1 MVIIMIL
8 KKLNEEINII
18 ESATR
23 GIFYNLHEL
32 LKDSTGYADSYGWLD
47 QYASI
52 DMDYYLGHSGEKYL
66 SPLYMGLL
74 FNNKTEADL
83 ARILLNRFGENWKRK
98 YEALLVEYA
107 PLDNYSMEEEEKV
120 NSKITVSSTGTG
132 DYKGFNIPNSET
144 GDDYAQV
151 NKNGMESTSS
161 GDAKDNV
168 RKLQR
173 HGNIGV
179 TTNAQMLSGE
189 LEVRQYDFI
198 QSVMNDIDS
207 ISLLMVY

>member
-1 MVIIMIL
+1 MLL
-8 KKLNEEINII
+8 KKLKEEINII
-18 ESATR
+18 NSASR
-23 GIFYNLHEL
+23 GIFYNIHEL
-32 LKDSTGYADSYGWLD
+32 VKNETDYAVSYKWLD
-47 QYASI
+47 NYASI
-52 DMDYYLGHSGEKYL
+52 DLDYYLGHSGEKYL
-66 SPLYMGLL
+66 SPLYMSLL
-74 FNNKTEADL
+74 VNNKTESDL

-98 YEALLVEYA
+98 FEALNVKYA

-120 NSKITVSSTGTG
+120 NSKVTVSTTSTG

-151 NKNGMESTSS
+151 NKNGTESTSS

-168 RKLQR
+168 RNLQR

-198 QSVMNDIDS
+198 QSVMNDIDT

>member
-1 MVIIMIL
+1 MLL
-8 KKLNEEINII
+8 KKLKEEINII
-18 ESATR
+18 DSASR
-23 GIFYNLHEL
+23 GIFYNIHEL
-32 LKDSTGYADSYGWLD
+32 VKNETDYATSYKWLD
-47 QYASI
+47 NYASI
-52 DMDYYLGHSGEKYL
+52 DLDYYLGHSGEKYL
-66 SPLYMGLL
+66 SPLYMSLL
-74 FNNKTEADL
+74 FNNKTESDL

-98 YEALLVEYA
+98 FEALNVKYA

-120 NSKITVSSTGTG
+120 NSKVTVSTTSTG

-151 NKNGMESTSS
+151 NKNGTESTSS

-168 RKLQR
+168 RNLQR

-189 LEVRQYDFI
+189 LEVRQFDFI

>member
-1 MVIIMIL
+1 MLL
-8 KKLNEEINII
+8 KKLKDEINII
-18 ESATR
+18 NSATR
-23 GIFYNLHEL
+23 GIFYNIHEL
-32 LKDSTGYADSYGWLD
+32 VKNETDYATSYKWLD
-47 QYASI
+47 NYASI
-52 DMDYYLGHSGEKYL
+52 DLDYYLGHSGEKYL
-66 SPLYMGLL
+66 SPLYMSLL
-74 FNNKTEADL
+74 VNNKTESDL

-98 YEALLVEYA
+98 FEALNVEYA

-120 NSKITVSSTGTG
+120 NSKVTVSTTSTG
-132 DYKGFNIPNSET
+132 DYKGFNIPNSES

-151 NKNGMESTSS
+151 NKNGTESTSS

-168 RKLQR
+168 RNLQR

-189 LEVRQYDFI
+189 LEVRQFDFI

>member
-1 MVIIMIL
+1 MLL
-8 KKLNEEINII
+8 KKLKEEINII
-18 ESATR
+18 DSATR
-23 GIFYNLHEL
+23 GIFYNIHEL
-32 LKDSTGYADSYGWLD
+32 VKNETDYATSYKWLD
-47 QYASI
+47 NYASI
-52 DMDYYLGHSGEKYL
+52 DLDYYLGHSGEKYL
-66 SPLYMGLL
+66 SPLYMSLL
-74 FNNKTEADL
+74 VNNKTESDL

-98 YEALLVEYA
+98 FEALNVKYA

-120 NSKITVSSTGTG
+120 NSKVTVSTTSTG

-151 NKNGMESTSS
+151 NKNGTESTSS

-168 RKLQR
+168 RNLQR

>member
-1 MVIIMIL
+1 MMIL

-18 ESATR
+18 QASNR
-23 GIFYNLHEL
+23 GIFYNLHEY
-32 LKDSTGYADSYGWLD
+32 LKDLPDYTDSYRWLD
-47 QYASI
+47 NYASLDI
-52 DMDYYLGHSGEKYL
+52 DYYLGHSGEKYL
-66 SPLYMGLL
+66 SPLYMSLL
-74 FNNKTEADL
+74 LNNKTEYDL
-83 ARILLNRFGENWKRK
+83 AKILLNRFGENWKRK
-98 YEALLVEYA
+98 YEALNVKYA

-132 DYKGFNIPNSET
+132 DYKGFNVGNSESL
-144 GDDYAQV
+144 DDYAQV

-161 GDAKDNV
+161 GDAKDNI
-168 RKLQR
+168 RNLTR

>member
-1 MVIIMIL
+1 MLL
-8 KKLNEEINII
+8 KKLKEEINII
-18 ESATR
+18 DSATR
-23 GIFYNLHEL
+23 GIFYNIHEL
-32 LKDSTGYADSYGWLD
+32 VKNDTDYTTSYKWLD
-47 QYASI
+47 NYASI
-52 DMDYYLGHSGEKYL
+52 DLDYYLGHSGEKYL
-66 SPLYMGLL
+66 SPLYMSLL
-74 FNNKTEADL
+74 VNNKTESDL

-98 YEALLVEYA
+98 FEALNVEYA

-120 NSKITVSSTGTG
+120 NSKVTVSTTSTG
-132 DYKGFNIPNSET
+132 DYKGFNIPNSES

-151 NKNGMESTSS
+151 NKNGTESTSS

-168 RKLQR
+168 RNLQR

>member
-1 MVIIMIL
+1 MGGAFIGL
-8 KKLNEEINII
+8 SND
-18 ESATR
+18 ES
-23 GIFYNLHEL
+23 
-32 LKDSTGYADSYGWLD
+32 
-47 QYASI
+47 
-52 DMDYYLGHSGEKYL
+52 
-66 SPLYMGLL
+66 
-74 FNNKTEADL
+74 

-98 YEALLVEYA
+98 FEALNVEYA

-120 NSKITVSSTGTG
+120 NSKVTVSTTSTG

-151 NKNGMESTSS
+151 NKNGTESTSS

-168 RKLQR
+168 RNLER

-189 LEVRQYDFI
+189 LEVRQFDFI

>member
-1 MVIIMIL
+1 MLL
-8 KKLNEEINII
+8 KKLKEEINII
-18 ESATR
+18 DSANR

-32 LKDSTGYADSYGWLD
+32 LKDISGYSDSYGWLD
-47 QYASI
+47 NYTTL
-52 DMDYYLGHSGEKYL
+52 DLDYYLGHSGDKYL
-66 SPLYMGLL
+66 SPLYMSLL
-74 FNNKTEADL
+74 FNNKTESDL
-83 ARILLNRFGENWKRK
+83 ATIILNRFGENWKRK
-98 YEALLVEYA
+98 FEALNVEYA

-120 NSKITVSSTGTG
+120 NSKVTVSTTSTG
-132 DYKGFNIPNSET
+132 DYKGFNIPNSES

-151 NKNGMESTSS
+151 NKNGTESTSS

-168 RKLQR
+168 RNLQR

-179 TTNAQMLSGE
+179 TTNAQMLTGE

>member
-1 MVIIMIL
+1 MLL
-8 KKLNEEINII
+8 KKLKEEINII
-18 ESATR
+18 DSATR
-23 GIFYNLHEL
+23 GIFYNIHEL
-32 LKDSTGYADSYGWLD
+32 VKNDTDYTTPYKWLD
-47 QYASI
+47 NYASI
-52 DMDYYLGHSGEKYL
+52 DLDYYLGHSGEKYL
-66 SPLYMGLL
+66 SPLYMSLL
-74 FNNKTEADL
+74 VNNKTESDL

-98 YEALLVEYA
+98 FEALNVEYA

-120 NSKITVSSTGTG
+120 NSKVTVSTTSTG
-132 DYKGFNIPNSET
+132 DYKGFNIPNSES

-151 NKNGMESTSS
+151 NKNGTESTSS

-168 RKLQR
+168 RNLQR

>member
-1 MVIIMIL
+1 MLL
-8 KKLNEEINII
+8 KKLKEEINII
-18 ESATR
+18 DSASR

-32 LKDSTGYADSYGWLD
+32 LKDKEGYSESYGWLD
-47 QYASI
+47 NYTTL
-52 DMDYYLGHSGEKYL
+52 DLDYYLGHSGDKFL
-66 SPLYMGLL
+66 SPLYMSLL
-74 FNNKTEADL
+74 FNNKTESDL
-83 ARILLNRFGENWKRK
+83 ATILLNRFGENWKRK
-98 YEALLVEYA
+98 YKALNVEYA

-120 NSKITVSSTGTG
+120 NSKVTVSSTSTG
-132 DYKGFNIPNSET
+132 DYKGFNVPNSES

-151 NKNGMESTSS
+151 NKNGTESTSS

-168 RKLQR
+168 RNLNR

>member
-1 MVIIMIL
+1 MLL
-8 KKLNEEINII
+8 KKLKEEINII
-18 ESATR
+18 NTATR
-23 GIFYNLHEL
+23 GIFYNIHEL
-32 LKDSTGYADSYGWLD
+32 VKNETDYATSYKWLD
-47 QYASI
+47 NYSTI
-52 DMDYYLGHSGEKYL
+52 DLDYYLGHSGEKYL
-66 SPLYMGLL
+66 SPLYMSLL
-74 FNNKTEADL
+74 FNNKTESDL

-98 YEALLVEYA
+98 FEALNVKYA

-120 NSKITVSSTGTG
+120 NSKVTVSTTSTG
-132 DYKGFNIPNSET
+132 DYKGFNIPNSES

-151 NKNGMESTSS
+151 NKNGTESTSS

-168 RKLQR
+168 RNLER